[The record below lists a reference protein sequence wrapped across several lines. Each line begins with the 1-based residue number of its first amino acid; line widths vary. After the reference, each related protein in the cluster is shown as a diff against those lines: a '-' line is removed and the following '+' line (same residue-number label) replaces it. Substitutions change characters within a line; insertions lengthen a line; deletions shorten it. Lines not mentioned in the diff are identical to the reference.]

1 MTAASTC
8 PRCLKWRTFIVTIYY
23 RTWQITTNVI
33 LFIPLRI
40 AMFGYLGK
48 YSVMNYGWAAIRV
61 NFLELKIP
69 NKLDLA
75 QEGYNLCNMQLFH
88 VN

>member
-1 MTAASTC
+1 
-8 PRCLKWRTFIVTIYY
+8 
-23 RTWQITTNVI
+23 
-33 LFIPLRI
+33 
-40 AMFGYLGK
+40 MFGYLGK
-48 YSVMNYGWAAIRV
+48 YSVIDYGWAAIRV